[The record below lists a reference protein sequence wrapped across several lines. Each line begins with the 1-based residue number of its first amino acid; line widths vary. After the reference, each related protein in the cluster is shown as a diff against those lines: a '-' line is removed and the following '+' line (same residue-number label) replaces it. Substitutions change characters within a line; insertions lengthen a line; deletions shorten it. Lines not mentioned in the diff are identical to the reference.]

1 MTANVERGLASAIVA
16 LNPHDHDL
24 GSVLDAW
31 ATQVSAGDYEVIVVH
46 DGCRPT
52 LASEYARHR
61 LRYPGTPVRV
71 VASEVPGRA
80 ASNNAG
86 VRASRGDLLLFVA
99 DDFRPCAGLLAAH
112 RAFHGAIGRPA
123 VAIGPGYFETSKRA
137 DPFIRWLED
146 SGRIWGFAFASAR
159 LQWPKGV
166 FYVGNASL
174 PRTVFDR
181 AGGFDERYRHDLFD
195 DWEFGQRLAEAGH
208 ATHFVPR
215 AIAWHDHDVTLEERL
230 VAARRMGECVAD
242 YERTR
247 PGQAPWPEMGT
258 VSIEELE
265 RLHRTIAQRAD
276 ATGSFA
282 DRVFFWKTALAL
294 AFARGYAAGRRDRRG
309 GEPAESRSG
318 AGGAQDHADDDD
330 ERRHEDGGE
339 HDPHDDHLVRADRDR
354 VAAHSMALAYAEEA
368 PEHRAD
374 DLAERRL
381 AGGRRLVGAGGGGA
395 RIGHRG
401 GGGRKPG
408 F

>member
-1 MTANVERGLASAIVA
+1 MTMNVEPGLASAIVA

-24 GSVLDAW
+24 VHVLDAW
-31 ATQVSAGDYEVIVVH
+31 AAQVSAGDYEVIVVH

-61 LRYPGTPVRV
+61 LRHPGTPVRV
-71 VASEVPGRA
+71 VASEAPGRA

-99 DDFRPCAGLLAAH
+99 DDFRPSAGLLAAH
-112 RAFHGAIGRPA
+112 RAFHDANGRPA
-123 VAIGPGYFETSKRA
+123 VAIGPGYFEASKRA

-159 LQWPKGV
+159 LQWPSGV

-174 PRTVFDR
+174 PRTVFDQ

-195 DWEFGQRLAEAGH
+195 DWEFGQRLAAAGH

-215 AIAWHDHDVTLEERL
+215 AIAWHDHDVTLAERL
-230 VAARRMGECVAD
+230 VAARRMGECVAA

-247 PGQAPWPEMGT
+247 PGRAPWPEMGT

-265 RLHRTIAQRAD
+265 RLQRTIAQRAE

-282 DRVFFWKTALAL
+282 DRALAWKTELAL
-294 AFARGYAAGRRDRRG
+294 AFARGYAAG
-309 GEPAESRSG
+309 EPAEGRSG
-318 AGGAQDHADDDD
+318 AGGTEDHADDDD
-330 ERRHEDGGE
+330 ERRHERGGE
-339 HDPHDDHLVRADRDR
+339 HDPDDDHLVRADRDR
-354 VAAHSMALAYAEEA
+354 VAAHRLALAHAEEA
-368 PEHRAD
+368 PEHRDD
-374 DLAERRL
+374 DLAERRR
-381 AGGRRLVGAGGGGA
+381 AGGGRLVGAGGGGE
-395 RIGHRG
+395 RLGHRG
-401 GGGRKPG
+401 GRDREPG